1 MTIARVFVSRA
12 WGLASAVSRRSSSLA
27 ISRASVVAFF
37 GKRTWHC
44 SRVYTHTLRFGLSG
58 VGVSEYKKKF
68 LSVKKKI
75 EPLECAT
82 TDAQRA
88 LRGREAA
95 KECFRVTNEYPG
107 GAPMQHMVEF
117 DQC

>member
-1 MTIARVFVSRA
+1 M
-12 WGLASAVSRRSSSLA
+12 GLFSATEGGRRK
-27 ISRASVVAFF
+27 F
-37 GKRTWHC
+37 GLFLTGYCPLLPKTTSWPRLK
-44 SRVYTHTLRFGLSG
+44 VGLSG

-75 EPLECAT
+75 EPLEWAT

-95 KECFRVTNEYPG
+95 KEYFRVTNEYPG
-107 GAPMQHMVEF
+107 GAPMRHMVEF